1 MARDFL
7 GHRQLGS
14 CEINCYFIF
23 DLPVKL
29 NVRHSLDSSKQVPS
43 HFVRVGSKVINS
55 VPYRLVRPE
64 YTVSVNNSIYSI
76 PLFRIGKNIG
86 CTDLVSTIPANF
98 GQYRPVQKKNFFFF
112 LSFVIFEF
120 LLGQN
125 CNLLV
130 LFVFLVCNSNF

>member
-43 HFVRVGSKVINS
+43 HQPKF
-55 VPYRLVRPE
+55 
-64 YTVSVNNSIYSI
+64 
-76 PLFRIGKNIG
+76 
-86 CTDLVSTIPANF
+86 TI
-98 GQYRPVQKKNFFFF
+98 
-112 LSFVIFEF
+112 L
-120 LLGQN
+120 
-125 CNLLV
+125 
-130 LFVFLVCNSNF
+130 